1 MAKFKDKSSGS
12 VIEFHEEHDI
22 QAMRVHP
29 DYDEVKEQA
38 VDNIKEE
45 VKKVGR
51 PKKESE

>member
-1 MAKFKDKSSGS
+1 MAKFADKTTGA
-12 VIEFHEEHDI
+12 VVEFMEEHDI

-29 DYDEVKEQA
+29 DYDEVKE
-38 VDNIKEE
+38 VDIIKEE

>member
-1 MAKFKDKSSGS
+1 MAKFKDKSSGAI
-12 VIEFHEEHDI
+12 VEFFEEHDI
-22 QAMRVHP
+22 KAMLVHP
-29 DYDEVKEQA
+29 DYDEVKEA

>member
-1 MAKFKDKSSGS
+1 MAKFKDKSSGA
-12 VIEFHEEHDI
+12 VVEFQEEHDI

-29 DYDEVKEQA
+29 DYDEVKEE

-51 PKKESE
+51 PKKEAE